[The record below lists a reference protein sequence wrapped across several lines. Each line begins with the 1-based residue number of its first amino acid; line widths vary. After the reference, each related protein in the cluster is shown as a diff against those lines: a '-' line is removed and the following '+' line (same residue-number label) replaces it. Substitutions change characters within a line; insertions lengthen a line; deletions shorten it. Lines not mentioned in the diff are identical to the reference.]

1 MFAKSLLISLLF
13 LGAVGWASG
22 LDSKSARREPG
33 VSYLAYK
40 AHAFLM
46 SQGAHT
52 LATSAVDE
60 AKPYGE
66 SKSTLPAA
74 TLWKSQEEMKQ
85 NFEKFRDHRFMLRSA
100 QPGFQ
105 RRSSWL
111 YPDDGCFA
119 RAALAV
125 LNLSKWNVTVPKKV
139 FVFGDLDVKTNN
151 SRYGSVS
158 WWYHVAPL
166 VEIDGVKYVL
176 DPAIE
181 PKNPL
186 RLEDWLARMNAN
198 PDSLEVAV
206 CGSGAYTPYDACHKE
221 SDGVESSA
229 LADQGRYLDSEWY
242 RLKELGRIPEAELG
256 DSPPWLSPVNL
267 P

>member
-1 MFAKSLLISLLF
+1 
-13 LGAVGWASG
+13 LGSVGWAAG
-22 LDSKSARREPG
+22 EDVHSARREPG
-33 VSYLAYK
+33 LSYLAYK
-40 AHAFLM
+40 AHAVLM
-46 SQGAHT
+46 AQGARP
-52 LATSAVDE
+52 LNVSPVEE
-60 AKPYGE
+60 AKPYGQT
-66 SKSTLPAA
+66 KATLPAA
-74 TLWKSQEEMKQ
+74 TLWKTEVEMKQ
-85 NFEKFRDHRFMLRSA
+85 NFDKFRDHRFLERSS
-100 QPGFQ
+100 QPGFL

-125 LNLSKWNVTVPKKV
+125 LNLGKLNVTLPKKV
-139 FVFGDLDVKTNN
+139 FVFGDLDVKTIN
-151 SRYGSVS
+151 SPNGSVS

-181 PKNPL
+181 PRNPL
-186 RLEDWLARMNAN
+186 RLEDWLSRMNAN
-198 PDSLEVAV
+198 PDNLEVAI
-206 CGSGAYTPYDACHKE
+206 CGSGSYTPYDACHKE

-229 LADQGRYLDSEWY
+229 LSDQGRYLDSEWY
-242 RLKELGRIPEAELG
+242 RLKSLGRIPEEELG